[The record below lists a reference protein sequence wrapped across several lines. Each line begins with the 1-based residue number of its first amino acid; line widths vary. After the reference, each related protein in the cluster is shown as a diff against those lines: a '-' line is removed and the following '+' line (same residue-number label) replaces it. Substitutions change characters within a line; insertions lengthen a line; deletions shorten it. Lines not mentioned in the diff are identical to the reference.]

1 MVERGKGAPSPMS
14 PPNVLVLCV
23 DALRVFECLGSD
35 AVTDAYDEL
44 AEKGVEFSQMVAT
57 STTTTPCMASILTG
71 NYPFVHGAESL
82 VGPKIRDDV
91 PLFTERLQAA
101 GYETV
106 ALANR
111 PMSPSLGFDR
121 GFDEYDLI
129 AYSDEV
135 DGRDQW
141 FRRIAGK
148 LDGLDDP
155 WFYFV
160 HFPEVHLPR
169 EVAPGMDAPKYG
181 RNRYERSLSTVDA
194 TIGRLLERI
203 DLDETV
209 VVFTADHGE
218 SVAGDWFES
227 TFRMGNPLK
236 YLTKLR
242 YEYGLGGPLDW
253 IERRLDVLRRRGIHE
268 HDRFTTLD
276 HGFYPYECLVRI
288 PFVVAGGGVEPS
300 ERVDDQVRQIDV
312 APTILELAGTD
323 QSFDCRGKSVWPVVD
338 GQADHRDA
346 YVMANG
352 PVHWDNEP
360 FRGVRTPRWK
370 YVEAGDDRA
379 LFDLKADPVELRNAA
394 ARRPEIASG
403 LRDRLL
409 AIRADDGGDLGDA
422 EALTGAELDEVEESL
437 RELGYL

>member
-1 MVERGKGAPSPMS
+1 MVEHREGTHSPMS
-14 PPNVLVLCV
+14 PPNILFLCV
-23 DALRVFECLGSD
+23 DALRVFECLESD

-44 AEKGVEFSQMVAT
+44 ARGGVEFSQMVAA
-57 STTTTPCMASILTG
+57 STTTTPCMASIFTG

-82 VGPKIRDDV
+82 VGPKIRRDV
-91 PLFTERLQAA
+91 PLFTERLQEA

-129 AYSDEV
+129 AYGEEIDDRE
-135 DGRDQW
+135 QW
-141 FRRIAGK
+141 LHRIASK
-148 LDGLDDP
+148 LDGLDEP

-169 EVAPGMDAPKYG
+169 EVARGLDSAEYG

-194 TIGRLLERI
+194 TIGRLLEYV
-203 DLDETV
+203 DLDETA

-218 SVAGDWFES
+218 SIAGDWFES

-242 YEYGLGGPLDW
+242 YEYNLGRPLDW
-253 IERRLDVLRRRGIHE
+253 VERRLDVLRRRGIHE

-288 PFVVAGGGVEPS
+288 PFVLSGAGVEPRG
-300 ERVDDQVRQIDV
+300 RVDQQFRQIDV
-312 APTILELAGTD
+312 APTILELVGADDG
-323 QSFDCRGKSVWPVVD
+323 FECEGESVWPVVE
-338 GQADHRDA
+338 GEADRRDA
-346 YVMANG
+346 FIMANG

-370 YVEAGDDRA
+370 YVESGDERA
-379 LFDLKADPVELRNAA
+379 LFDLDADPIELRNAA
-394 ARRPEIASG
+394 SNHPEIASR
-403 LRDRLL
+403 LRDRLR
-409 AIRADDGGDLGDA
+409 AIREDDGGELGDA
-422 EALTGAELDEVEESL
+422 EELTATELDEVEESL